1 MDKYHRTNAILLF
14 HICGADFLEE
24 DADCEETG
32 DADEET
38 KKRRSTRK
46 TSTRAIVTGP
56 TPSGRRKTSISCSV
70 IPLPNLS
77 YLQLPP
83 VYLQSPPQKRYT
95 GGRLSTHCPIPL
107 PFTYISTFRFPQ
119 YSQFLKSYNVDNQ
132 CIFSMLTLIL
142 RVLHSG

>member
-1 MDKYHRTNAILLF
+1 MDKYLPTNAILLF

-46 TSTRAIVTGP
+46 TSTRAIVTGL
-56 TPSGRRKTSISCSV
+56 TPSGSRKTSISCSV

-77 YLQLPP
+77 YLQIPSLYLSNLP
-83 VYLQSPPQKRYT
+83 
-95 GGRLSTHCPIPL
+95 
-107 PFTYISTFRFPQ
+107 
-119 YSQFLKSYNVDNQ
+119 
-132 CIFSMLTLIL
+132 L
-142 RVLHSG
+142 RREIEIWETI